1 MPLQARNTQKVH
13 LKQQV
18 SVLLKSHDKNNLTL
32 VIFIS
37 TFMKLFLEKF
47 KFILIDNSRKIPY
60 IYCLFMHC
68 EGSFKS
74 LAENIPE
81 SWNELTHY
89 NTNIEN
95 KS

>member
-1 MPLQARNTQKVH
+1 
-13 LKQQV
+13 
-18 SVLLKSHDKNNLTL
+18 
-32 VIFIS
+32 
-37 TFMKLFLEKF
+37 
-47 KFILIDNSRKIPY
+47 
-60 IYCLFMHC
+60 MHC